1 MYVCMSWLACFQRV
15 LAVELNQHLC
25 AAAEENCARNNVR
38 NARVVACD
46 SEKFASIVLRNRSYV
61 DRAVPD
67 HPYFFHT
74 VVVDPPRC
82 GLDGKTRRMLS
93 AYASVIYISCNP
105 QALLRDLDEV
115 WLYICTLTYVCM

>member
-1 MYVCMSWLACFQRV
+1 M
-15 LAVELNQHLC
+15 ELNHHLC
-25 AAAEENCARNNVR
+25 AAAEENCARNEVR

-61 DRAVPD
+61 DKADPD
-67 HPYFFHT
+67 HPYIFHT

-93 AYASVIYISCNP
+93 GYASVIYISCNP

-115 WLYICTLTYVCM
+115 WMYVYGAMLLL